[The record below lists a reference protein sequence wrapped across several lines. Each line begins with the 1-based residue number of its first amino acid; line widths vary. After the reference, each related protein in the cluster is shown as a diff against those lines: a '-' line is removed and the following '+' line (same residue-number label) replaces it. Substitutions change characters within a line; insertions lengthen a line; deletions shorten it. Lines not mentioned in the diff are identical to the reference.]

1 MLHKLYTVFTHSAGA
16 SKHLLS
22 KILLEAGI
30 VLSLLKSQD
39 LAASMSA
46 SLDHVMNYNAQQFQ
60 NFRDRQS
67 RNTNP
72 DTHVSSNVCYKIHQ
86 LKQ

>member
-1 MLHKLYTVFTHSAGA
+1 MVPFLRD
-16 SKHLLS
+16 
-22 KILLEAGI
+22 
-30 VLSLLKSQD
+30 SQD
-39 LAASMSA
+39 LAASMTA
-46 SLDHVMNYNAQQFQ
+46 SLDQVMNYNAQQFQ

-72 DTHVSSNVCYKIHQ
+72 DTHVASNVCYKTHQ